1 MRHND
6 DAPAPKKNS
15 RKKKPVE
22 TQRGTTKVV
31 AITISPDALADVF
44 TPGGWIRVTS
54 GLPKGCRFIGSDTVS
69 YLGRK
74 SLKFFF
80 AVPPISDP
88 LVVQRGMSPDDIIIK
103 LESRVFDDTKE

>member
-31 AITISPDALADVF
+31 AITITPDALADAF

-54 GLPKGCRFIGSDTVS
+54 GLPKGCRYVGSDIVNC
-69 YLGRK
+69 LGRQA
-74 SLKFFF
+74 LKLFF
-80 AVPPISDP
+80 AVPPISEP
-88 LVVQRGMSPDDIIIK
+88 LVVQRGTSPDDIIIK